1 MHGNFLLA
9 LRLALRLQPGSTV
22 GMILLVLA
30 FGAICAGQV
39 RSRRVRRTFLW
50 ALPLGA
56 AALEVLEL
64 LLTPLVRGGNWGLAA
79 GACAA
84 IAALFWLGFA
94 IVSLIFRRKRK
105 SDKE

>member
-1 MHGNFLLA
+1 MNGNFLLA
-9 LRLALRLQPGSTV
+9 ARLALRLRPGSTAM
-22 GMILLVLA
+22 MILLALVS
-30 FGAICAGQV
+30 GAICAGRV
-39 RSRRVRRTFLW
+39 RSRRVRRIFLW

-64 LLTPLVRGGNWGLAA
+64 LLVPLDRGGNWGLAA

-94 IVSLIFRRKRK
+94 LRTLFRRER
-105 SDKE
+105 

>member
-1 MHGNFLLA
+1 MNGNFLLA
-9 LRLALRLQPGSTV
+9 ARLALRLRPGAAAAV
-22 GMILLVLA
+22 I
-30 FGAICAGQV
+30 
-39 RSRRVRRTFLW
+39 RSRKVRRTFLW

-64 LLTPLVRGGNWGLAA
+64 LLAPLVRGGNWGLAA

-94 IVSLIFRRKRK
+94 LRTLFRRER
-105 SDKE
+105 

>member
-1 MHGNFLLA
+1 MNGNFLLA
-9 LRLALRLQPGSTV
+9 ARLALRLRPGAAAAV
-22 GMILLVLA
+22 ILLALA
-30 FGAICAGQV
+30 FGVICAEQV
-39 RSRRVRRTFLW
+39 RSRKVRRTFLW

-64 LLTPLVRGGNWGLAA
+64 LLVPLDRGGNWGLAA
-79 GACAA
+79 GFCAA
-84 IAALFWLGFA
+84 IVALFWLGFA

>member
-1 MHGNFLLA
+1 MI
-9 LRLALRLQPGSTV
+9 RLAL
-22 GMILLVLA
+22 A
-30 FGAICAGQV
+30 FGVICAEQV
-39 RSRRVRRTFLW
+39 RSRKVRRTFLW

-64 LLTPLVRGGNWGLAA
+64 LLAPLVRGGNWGLAA

-94 IVSLIFRRKRK
+94 LRTLFRRER
-105 SDKE
+105 